1 MFGVLAPEDD
11 YQDLTLVEKEN
22 FAARSGASS
31 RPLGENLHEAEPLDR
46 AELDDGAE
54 PVREQFAAE
63 LERAELLHDVAAI
76 EAIEW
81 ATVRSFAYDMT
92 MAAKAVLL
100 ERLAKPEA
108 S

>member
-1 MFGVLAPEDD
+1 MA
-11 YQDLTLVEKEN
+11 
-22 FAARSGASS
+22 
-31 RPLGENLHEAEPLDR
+31 
-46 AELDDGAE
+46 
-54 PVREQFAAE
+54 

-81 ATVRSFAYDMT
+81 ATVRSFAHDMT

-100 ERLAKPEA
+100 ERLAKLEA